1 MDARLEP
8 GKKKLKETDTLPK
21 ALKKKKKG
29 NSQIMKMDIIIII
42 IIDRFYLA
50 LFSALEQTHCARM

>member
-29 NSQIMKMDIIIII
+29 EFPDHENGH
-42 IIDRFYLA
+42 YYYYYY
-50 LFSALEQTHCARM
+50 